1 MLASSL
7 ANVIWNAGVGR
18 VGGTGT
24 AVYANVTPLFAV
36 ASAWFLLGERITWM
50 QAAGALVIFV
60 GLRLTQWITIGAY
73 GTRSSSGAVTGAVSG
88 TIEFEPAP

>member
-1 MLASSL
+1 MSNTYMPPPPSVTVPLQVSPELLAKVRAAADAVSPGKKGKIVFSL
-7 ANVIWNAGVGR
+7 DAYGNLQAG
-18 VGGTGT
+18 
-24 AVYANVTPLFAV
+24 
-36 ASAWFLLGERITWM
+36 
-50 QAAGALVIFV
+50 V